1 MSFQLQLLRAD
12 KLAKV
17 LQSRRLVS
25 ALLRFGVLA
34 GVEHRAVFSS
44 DLATVV
50 DIGANR
56 GQFALAA
63 REYAPQARIISFEP
77 LPGPAAIFRRVFAR
91 DPMVTLHEKAVGPK
105 SGEADIHVA
114 AADDSSSLLPMALQT
129 SLFPGSGE
137 CGTAQIRV
145 ARLADCL
152 SCDEIR
158 PPALLKLDVQGYE
171 LQALRGCEELLDR
184 STWIYAECSFVELYA
199 GQALA
204 DEVIAWLRD
213 RNFFLSGVYNVYYG
227 PEGKAVQGDFLF
239 QADREH

>member
-1 MSFQLQLLRAD
+1 MSFQLHLLRVN

-17 LQSRRLVS
+17 LQSRRLAR
-25 ALLRFGVLA
+25 ALLRYGVLA
-34 GVEHRAVFSS
+34 GVEHRPVLSC
-44 DLATVV
+44 DLAAVV

-63 REYAPQARIISFEP
+63 REYAPEARIASFEP

-129 SLFPGSGE
+129 SFFPGAGE

-145 ARLADCL
+145 AKLADCL
-152 SCDEIR
+152 SGDEIR

-171 LQALRGCEELLDR
+171 LQALRGCEDLLD
-184 STWIYAECSFVELYA
+184 SFTWIYAECSFVELYA

-213 RNFFLSGVYNVYYG
+213 RNFSLKGVHNLFYDTSGR
-227 PEGKAVQGDFLF
+227 AIQGDFVF
-239 QADREH
+239 EAGR